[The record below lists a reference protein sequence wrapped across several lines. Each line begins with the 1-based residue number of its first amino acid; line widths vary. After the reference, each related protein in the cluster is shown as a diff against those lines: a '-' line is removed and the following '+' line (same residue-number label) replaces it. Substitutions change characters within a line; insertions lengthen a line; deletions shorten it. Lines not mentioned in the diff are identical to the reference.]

1 MKHGFQ
7 IYFELLEQARGE
19 DTSLPALQR
28 KWLTTSVRS
37 YAHHTGRVP
46 LVFDFIKW
54 NGKGKI
60 PGPASWRHPW
70 AGSCRG
76 LVRKGRRR
84 PAGGKAQCWGLLGGR
99 WGGGEEGRPPLSI
112 GFSKGGPRAHVG
124 KRVLFRQTREEKRQF
139 PELQPGWEEKS
150 PAFSQCEHSAR
161 APRTHTSGTWG
172 TLYTRQLTTLSAF
185 I

>member
-99 WGGGEEGRPPLSI
+99 WGGGRRGGPHSPSA
-112 GFSKGGPRAHVG
+112 SAKGGRVPMWESGSCSDRPGRKKDSFQNCSQGG
-124 KRVLFRQTREEKRQF
+124 K
-139 PELQPGWEEKS
+139 KS
-150 PAFSQCEHSAR
+150 PQPSANVNIQQELR
-161 APRTHTSGTWG
+161 GP
-172 TLYTRQLTTLSAF
+172 TLRGRGGLCTPDN
-185 I
+185 